1 MRIAYWSM
9 VTVVCLAIGITIM
22 AIGDEVY
29 GADALRN
36 LNWRRQQVGL
46 PAYKADP
53 VLQAAA
59 ERSAQAQA
67 SRGRMRHCNHIGNRS
82 GVGMTSR
89 RDPTGRRFHT
99 CYSMGRGTAWAG
111 AAAAVGRNGQTY
123 YALDLSNSP
132 RGRSRSTAAPSGKN
146 CYLCPKCG
154 RTHCR

>member
-1 MRIAYWSM
+1 MKLMYWGSVLLVCGAIM
-9 VTVVCLAIGITIM
+9 VTIM
-22 AIGDEVY
+22 AIGNEVY

-36 LNWRRQQVGL
+36 LNWRRAQVGL

-53 VLQAAA
+53 VLQQAA

-67 SRGRMRHCNHIGNRS
+67 RRGRMFHNGHIGNRS

-89 RDPTGRRFHT
+89 NDPTGRRFHT

-111 AAAAVGRNGQTY
+111 AAAVVGRNGQTY
-123 YALDLSNSP
+123 YSLDLSNSP
-132 RGRSRSTAAPSGKN
+132 RGRSRSTAGKN

-154 RTHCR
+154 KTHCR